1 MEKACPAILECEECM
16 WWREFRH
23 KNDKGQVDY
32 FHRCS
37 IEIIIEYI
45 LRAEDSLDGLQT
57 AVNEGNNDR
66 VTMMRGFA
74 RHGVTQP
81 LEMWQNHRESR
92 ELKMLEDSDGLAET
106 E

>member
-45 LRAEDSLDGLQT
+45 LRAEDSLDGSLWRCGRT
-57 AVNEGNNDR
+57 TENLGN
-66 VTMMRGFA
+66 
-74 RHGVTQP
+74 
-81 LEMWQNHRESR
+81 
-92 ELKMLEDSDGLAET
+92 
-106 E
+106 